1 MATTTINSTINTIN
15 DNSFS
20 DIERVMRNR
29 DRNRE
34 VRETK
39 NEYVQID
46 TRSERRRVIN
56 KMRREKEM
64 KKTISL
70 IGVVCGIS
78 AMGLTALTVMLCLC
92 IFKMEFYTYLITIF
106 TSLLVYGTVMSIVY
120 YKLERRIRGTF
131 EAANKAYDR
140 A

>member
-1 MATTTINSTINTIN
+1 MATTTINPTIVTT
-15 DNSFS
+15 DNSFN

-34 VRETK
+34 VRESR

-46 TRSERRRVIN
+46 ARSERRRAIN

-70 IGVVCGIS
+70 IGLICGIS
-78 AMGLTALTVMLCLC
+78 AMGLTALTVIVALC
-92 IFKMEFYTYLITIF
+92 IFKLEFYTYLICIF
-106 TSLLVYGTVMSIVY
+106 ASLLVYGTSMTCVY
-120 YKLERRIRGTF
+120 FKLEKRIRGTF